1 MQASIDHVARAKEYL
16 QGVNKA
22 IAQAKSWSFDTVA
35 TRGIYTAEEALT
47 NNQGSLIEPV
57 YLTSAQSFADD
68 QEMLAAVEYKI
79 PRWVYSRINNP
90 SLYYLEATLGLLESY
105 GSEFTASCC
114 TASSG
119 MAAIVAA
126 IEPLLVR
133 KENEWNT
140 PFNFVSSSQVYGG
153 TFQQFSVRQKE
164 KGHTVRWASPW
175 DDISEWEAKIDKN
188 TRFVYIEVPSNPSVT
203 VCDIRSIAALCDQYD
218 VPLIVDSTLATP
230 ALLRPL
236 TWGADIVIH
245 SLSKS
250 MTASGLSIGG
260 AFISRPNMRGH
271 YLEDAIKE
279 DYATYV
285 KLEPHRDNGS
295 CISPLQAIITLSE
308 VRSIRSRTQQMSS
321 SALKVAKFL
330 EGHSQVEKVLYPGL
344 ESHPQYGLAQELLQ
358 LVDSNE
364 NHHGALMSFC
374 VKGGHK
380 PACGTLNRLNVVSRA
395 LDLGRAK
402 SVANIPAISTHQQQ
416 GEEGR
421 ELADIP
427 SNLIRLSVGL
437 ENPQD
442 IINDLEQ
449 ALQ

>member
-1 MQASIDHVARAKEYL
+1 MQTSTDHVARAQEYM

-35 TRGIYTAEEALT
+35 TRGIYTTEEALA

-68 QEMLAAVEYKI
+68 KEMLAAVEYKI
-79 PRWVYSRINNP
+79 PRWVYSRISNP

-105 GSEFTASCC
+105 GCEFVASAC
-114 TASSG
+114 TTSSG

-133 KENEWNT
+133 KEQEWNA
-140 PFNFVSSSQVYGG
+140 PFNFVSSSHVYGG

-164 KGHTVRWASPW
+164 KGCQVRWAAPW
-175 DDISEWEAKIDKN
+175 ANISEWEEKIDTH
-188 TRFVYIEVPSNPSVT
+188 TRFVYIEVPSNPNVT
-203 VCDIRSIAALCDQYD
+203 LCDIKALATLCDQYD
-218 VPLIVDSTLATP
+218 IPLIVDATLATP
-230 ALLRPL
+230 ALFRPL
-236 TWGADIVIH
+236 AWGADIVIH

-260 AFISRPNMRGH
+260 ALLSRPNIRGY
-271 YLEDAIKE
+271 YLSDEVKN

-308 VRSIRSRTQQMSS
+308 VRSLRSRTWQMSS
-321 SALKVAKFL
+321 SALKVAAFL
-330 EGHSQVEKVLYPGL
+330 ESHAGVEKVLYPGL
-344 ESHPQYGLAQELLQ
+344 KSHPQYGLAEELMQ
-358 LVDSNE
+358 LVDSDE
-364 NHHGALMSFC
+364 PSHGGLLSFC
-374 VKGGHK
+374 VKGGHLS
-380 PACGTLNRLNVVSRA
+380 ACETLNRLGVVSRA
-395 LDLGRAK
+395 LDLGRVK

-416 GEEGR
+416 GDAGR
-421 ELADIP
+421 ELASIP
-427 SNLIRLSVGL
+427 NNLIRLSIGL

-449 ALQ
+449 ALS